1 MKVYK
6 KNNSSITIEGQNA
19 ISKAN
24 YNLTGWATNSAAN
37 KLSSYKFGS
46 DYSGNDDL
54 TLWACWRTSA
64 GESAA
69 GNIFYDGRD
78 NECSYDVRI
87 GSKSVDGNNINKE
100 GFYVNMLGI
109 YCIRNIFI
117 TFTYIIDF
125 KLSRNGTECASKSVK
140 FKISDKDDVPGN
152 VRSIFNS
159 NNIPGEGDYT
169 LRWSGRIESNVKVNV
184 SGAYDFKI
192 NLC

>member
-6 KNNSSITIEGQNA
+6 KNNSTITIEGQNA

-24 YNLTGWATNSAAN
+24 HNLTGWATNSAAN

-54 TLWACWRTSA
+54 TLWACWRMSA
-64 GESAA
+64 GENAA

-109 YCIRNIFI
+109 YCIRNIFT

-125 KLSRNGTECASKSVK
+125 KLSRNGTECASKSVN

-169 LRWSGRIESNVKVNV
+169 LSWSGRIESNVKVNV